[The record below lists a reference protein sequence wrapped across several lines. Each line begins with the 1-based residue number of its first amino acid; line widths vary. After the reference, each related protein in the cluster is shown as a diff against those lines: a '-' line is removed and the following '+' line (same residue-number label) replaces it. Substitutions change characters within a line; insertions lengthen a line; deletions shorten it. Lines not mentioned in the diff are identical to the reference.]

1 MVGRIVRQQLGVAVT
16 AVHHLRSSVNDVVR
30 VSCGERQLVMRLNVI
45 EELDRFRKE
54 AWCLERAA
62 EIGVRGP
69 AVLAI
74 GTEGP
79 YAFMIQSFLAGRRG
93 DALSDD
99 EQRTMWRGLGGQLRR
114 IHAIPVR
121 GFGDE
126 RTDLI
131 DGESET
137 GWRRYLDY
145 NVGSLTSRDPLL
157 ERQILDQR
165 TQARLRTT
173 FESLARLDPRFGL
186 SHGDPSP
193 WNMILGDDGLLRL
206 IDWGEAEAHL
216 VPHFDFGVILSGRLE
231 EQAPGFDELLDG
243 YGLDRGGYGAI
254 RGEIRALRL
263 LIATDKV
270 RWAIDRKPERLH
282 AKVETLR
289 SLLRDWPGT

>member
-1 MVGRIVRQQLGVAVT
+1 MLERIVRRHSGLTVT
-16 AVHHLRSSVNDVVR
+16 AVRHLPSGVNDVVL
-30 VSCGERQLVMRLNVI
+30 VSCGERQLIVRLNVVD
-45 EELDRFRKE
+45 ELERFRKE
-54 AWCLERAA
+54 AWCIERAT
-62 EIGVRGP
+62 EVDVRGP
-69 AVLAI
+69 GVLAT

-79 YAFMIQSFLAGRRG
+79 CAFMIESFVAGRRG
-93 DALSDD
+93 DLLSDD
-99 EQRTMWRGLGGQLRR
+99 EQPVMLRDLGRQLRR

-126 RTDLI
+126 RSDLI

-145 NVGSLTSRDPLL
+145 NLGSLTSRDPLL

-165 TQARLRTT
+165 MQAHLRTT
-173 FESLARLDPRFGL
+173 FEGLAGLAPRFGL
-186 SHGDPSP
+186 NHGDPSP
-193 WNMILGDDGLLRL
+193 RNMIRGDDGLLRL
-206 IDWGEAEAHL
+206 IDWGEAHAHL
-216 VPHFDFGVILSGRLE
+216 VPHFDLGVILSGRLE
-231 EQAPGFDELLDG
+231 EEASGFDELLDG

-270 RWAIDRKPERLH
+270 RWAIARKPERLQ

-289 SLLRDWPGT
+289 ALLRGWSSA